1 VRNRRKGKHAPPYE
15 TLSDIA
21 MGSLGVFIVLVVVII
36 ILSSSSQS
44 SSTFEKIE
52 SANNQYRNNLSN
64 VKDQLEKYQNSNYL
78 ETEMARLQREYQQSQ
93 DKLEQQQSQL
103 ESKINNLK
111 TKEEQLNQLN
121 SIVKL
126 LNQDER
132 MRNQIEQDI
141 RVLNRDLKYLN
152 NRETGKSWDLSGTPY
167 IEYGTWSGENDNGE
181 YKEYVLV
188 GNEGVFT
195 INDFLIIT
203 NTIDAP
209 RDSEDYSTFVFRPSN
224 TNSKYNQDQ
233 IMSKETNIVR
243 KKLGKEG
250 GWETAKTRGKK

>member
-1 VRNRRKGKHAPPYE
+1 MRNRRKGKHAPPYE

-132 MRNQIEQDI
+132 IRNQIQEDI
-141 RVLNRDLKYLN
+141 RVLNKDLRYLN
-152 NRETGKSWDLSGTPY
+152 DRKTGESWDLSGTPY
-167 IEYGTWSGENDNGE
+167 LEFGTYSGENDNGE

-209 RDSEDYSTFVFRPSN
+209 RDSEDYATFFYKISTR
-224 TNSKYNQDQ
+224 NSKYSQDQ
-233 IMSKETNIVR
+233 STTRGSNAIYD
-243 KKLGKEG
+243 KLWERG
-250 GWETAKTRGKK
+250 GWQTARTRGKK